1 MTVKEIAEL
10 IEDKAPLSLAAEYDN
25 SGMVVETHNDE
36 VDKIVVA
43 LDMTAEVIEK
53 AVSENANLIV
63 THHPIIFSPI
73 KKLKLDVGV
82 TSLVMKAVKNNIAVY
97 SAHTNFDNCS
107 GGITD
112 AIMDALGAYE
122 REALE
127 EDGCGRVGNVGNRKL
142 SDIVRSL
149 AEFTGSSS
157 LRVSGEK
164 DRRIRRIAVING
176 AGGRD
181 ESIIDV
187 LRKKHVELFVTGE
200 TKHSLALELKANGIA
215 FIDVEHYCAERVFV
229 RLMSAVL
236 KKSGAEIIE
245 FEETNPYEA

>member
-82 TSLVMKAVKNNIAVY
+82 TSLVMKAVKNNIAVD
-97 SAHTNFDNCS
+97 SAHT
-107 GGITD
+107 
-112 AIMDALGAYE
+112 
-122 REALE
+122 
-127 EDGCGRVGNVGNRKL
+127 KL

>member
-10 IEDKAPLSLAAEYDN
+10 IEEKAPLSLAAEYDN

-36 VDKIVVA
+36 VNKIVVA

-73 KKLKLDVGV
+73 KKLKLDVSV

-107 GGITD
+107 GGIAD
-112 AIMDALGAYE
+112 AIMDALGAYDCE
-122 REALE
+122 ELE
-127 EDGCGRVGNVGNRKL
+127 EDGCGRVGNVENRKL

-149 AEFTGSSS
+149 TEFTGSSS

-176 AGGRD
+176 D
-181 ESIIDV
+181 
-187 LRKKHVELFVTGE
+187 RKSVV
-200 TKHSLALELKANGIA
+200 
-215 FIDVEHYCAERVFV
+215 
-229 RLMSAVL
+229 
-236 KKSGAEIIE
+236 
-245 FEETNPYEA
+245 